1 MNQLK
6 DWGFSTQWWRGEKG
20 EYWVIAQGLLFLGFI
35 LLPIYPVIGYNY
47 LSREWQI
54 FRWGVIIISGG
65 FAGLLF
71 LRGII
76 DLGHNLTPLPHPKD
90 EGTLVTTGIYG
101 LVRHPLYS
109 GVIFG
114 AIAYGCW
121 QWSLTHVIGSVVFLL
136 FFDFKARKEESWL
149 KNKFSDYHSYQLQ
162 VKKFIPWIY

>member
-6 DWGFSTQWWRGEKG
+6 QWGFSDQWWRGQKG
-20 EYWVIAQGLLFLGFI
+20 EYWVLAQTILSVEFV
-35 LLPIYPVIGYNY
+35 LLPVYPVTDLDN
-47 LSREWQI
+47 LSPLWQST
-54 FRWGVIIISGG
+54 RWGLMGVCGLIAMV
-65 FAGLLF
+65 FFLAGSMK
-71 LRGII
+71 
-76 DLGHNLTPLPHPKD
+76 LGTNLTPLPHPKTD
-90 EGTLVTTGIYG
+90 GNLVTTGIYRI
-101 LVRHPLYS
+101 VRHPLYS

-121 QWSLTHVIGSVVFLL
+121 QWSLTHAIGSVVFLL